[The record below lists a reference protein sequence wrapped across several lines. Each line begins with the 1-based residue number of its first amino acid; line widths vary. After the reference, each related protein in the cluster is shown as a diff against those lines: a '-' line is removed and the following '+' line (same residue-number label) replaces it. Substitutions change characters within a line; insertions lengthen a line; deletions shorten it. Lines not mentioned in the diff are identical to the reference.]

1 MSDAITDFTTTIPH
15 WRPYVTPIDLDSA
28 TPEQL
33 DAMKVTPSN
42 AGISEYVRVLAHD
55 PESLHHRSPLFNG
68 VMFSRGG
75 LSRAE
80 RELGAVGASMVNR
93 CIYCAAVHSNLFN
106 QLTKDDSAMQ
116 QVFADGE
123 DAALDPRRSAILKFA
138 TQLSKCPSAATAED
152 MQRLVDTGLT
162 PEEVLDLILSASLFG
177 WANRLMHTL
186 GEPVA
191 AE

>member
-1 MSDAITDFTTTIPH
+1 MSEAITDFTTTIPY
-15 WRPYVTPIDLDSA
+15 WRPYVTPIDVDSA
-28 TPEQL
+28 TTEQL

-68 VMFSRGG
+68 VMFNRGG

-80 RELGAVGASMVNR
+80 RELGAVGASLVNR
-93 CIYCAAVHSNLFN
+93 CIYCTAVHAKRFN
-106 QLTKDDSAMQ
+106 ELTKDESAMQ
-116 QVFADGE
+116 YVFANGE
-123 DAALDPRRSAILKFA
+123 DAELDPRQSAILKFA
-138 TQLSKCPSAATAED
+138 AQLSKSPSAATAED
-152 MQRLVDTGLT
+152 MQRLVDAGLT